1 LGNAIYNE
9 KTMVFHWFNGR
20 RKYDVEQNSLTKNLV
35 AWSAMMTVLA
45 GVIHLWIIP
54 EHWAHAPAHGLFF
67 LVVGIAQIIW
77 GFALW
82 HQPSKRLYYIGVLM
96 AGWLIVL
103 YGITRWLPAPF
114 GHGPEGFDTIS
125 LVCKLCEALGM
136 ITLGILIFQGLLL
149 NAGRFVAW
157 RAITLIILVSFL
169 AAFATYGVARAAEP
183 IFPSL
188 SAQVEEHHHDESAPE
203 EHHHDESTATPEHEH

>member
-1 LGNAIYNE
+1 
-9 KTMVFHWFNGR
+9 M
-20 RKYDVEQNSLTKNLV
+20 EQNTITKNLV
-35 AWSAMMTVLA
+35 AWSALMTALA

-77 GFALW
+77 GIALW
-82 HQPSKRLYYIGVLM
+82 RRPSTRLYYIGVLM

-114 GHGPEGFDTIS
+114 GHGPEGIDTIS

-136 ITLGILIFQGLLL
+136 VTLGILIFQGLLL

-157 RAITLIILVSFL
+157 RAITLIILVSFI

-188 SAQVEEHHHDESAPE
+188 SAPEEEHHHDEGAPE
-203 EHHHDESTATPEHEH
+203 EHQHDESMSTPEHELEH

>member
-1 LGNAIYNE
+1 
-9 KTMVFHWFNGR
+9 MDFHWFSGR
-20 RKYDVEQNSLTKNLV
+20 KKHNMQQNTMTKNLV
-35 AWSAMMTVLA
+35 AWSALMTALA

-77 GFALW
+77 GIVLW
-82 HQPSKRLYYIGVLM
+82 RRPSTRLYYIGVLM
-96 AGWLIVL
+96 AGWLIFL

-114 GHGPEGFDTIS
+114 GHGPEGIDTIS

-136 ITLGILIFQGLLL
+136 VTLGILIFQGLLL

-157 RAITLIILVSFL
+157 RALALSILVAFL
-169 AAFATYGVARAAEP
+169 AAFGTYGVARAAEP

-188 SAQVEEHHHDESAPE
+188 SARVEEQLHDESAPE
-203 EHHHDESTATPEHEH
+203 EVHQDESMSTTEHEQEN